1 MPRFKYYWLLN
12 PVKSIVE
19 NEQVRGYHVCNRS
32 LIVDGG
38 SPLGMD
44 GRIFFDMLQRSV
56 GLYDHSLWVFRNTEF
71 RSQEEANTFSDIF
84 RIVSESFY
92 TFKVSFPGFII
103 VDSKSHEIVA
113 KQPPQAEVYQSVK
126 IDTINEGDL
135 VKVFELSEKLHSI
148 NSEESSGFLSILDYL
163 RDIKNSPV
171 FVGELALWS
180 FVEHYWSQN
189 QGGNTDINQSLKSI
203 LEFVYENKQDRKDF
217 NSLVRS
223 VGSDLGKQYDE
234 HMLRNI
240 LAHGKHITLKE
251 NWTKDNW
258 SAFYEVHDRLLSIVL
273 SGIEK
278 QICAAQ
284 I

>member
-12 PVKSIVE
+12 PVKPIIG
-19 NEQVRGYHVCNRS
+19 NEHIRGYHVCDRS
-32 LIVDGG
+32 LVVDGR
-38 SPLGMD
+38 SSLGVE

-56 GLYDHSLWVFRNTEF
+56 GLYDHSLWVFRNDQF
-71 RSQEEANTFSDIF
+71 QRQEEANSFSDIF

-92 TFKVSFPGFII
+92 NFKVSFPGLII
-103 VDSKSHEIVA
+103 LDSNSNEVVA
-113 KQPPQAEVYQSVK
+113 KQPPQAEAYQS
-126 IDTINEGDL
+126 IELDTVNEGDL
-135 VKVFELSEKLHSI
+135 TRIFDLSEKLYSI
-148 NSEESSGFLSILDYL
+148 DSEKANSFLSILDYL
-163 RDIKNSPV
+163 RDIKTSPA

-189 QGGNTDINQSLKSI
+189 QGGNTDINQSLKSL
-203 LEFVYENKQDRKDF
+203 LEYVYVDKQDRKDF
-217 NSLVRS
+217 NLLVRS
-223 VGSDLGKQYDE
+223 VGRDLGKQYDE

-258 SAFYEVHDRLLSIVL
+258 NSFYEVHERLISIVL

-278 QICAAQ
+278 QICSA
-284 I
+284 